1 MTTMRGS
8 FALPCATPSKAP
20 KPSRLISR
28 GPSTSTFS
36 PSSLSFLQ
44 RSAISAGF
52 STLGGSLTR
61 SRDRN
66 TPFATPCNGSQADL
80 ARAGSAVS
88 NVSFVSFGLSSA
100 FSLVRYLS
108 KR

>member
-8 FALPCATPSKAP
+8 FALPCDTPSSAP
-20 KPSRLISR
+20 NPSRAISR

-44 RSAISAGF
+44 RSAISAGLRTF
-52 STLGGSLTR
+52 GGSLTR

-66 TPFATPCNGSQADL
+66 TPFATPCSGSQADL
-80 ARAGSAVS
+80 ARGGSEVS
-88 NVSFVSFGLSSA
+88 SVSLLSFGLSSG
-100 FSLVRYLS
+100 FSLVRYRS
-108 KR
+108 NR